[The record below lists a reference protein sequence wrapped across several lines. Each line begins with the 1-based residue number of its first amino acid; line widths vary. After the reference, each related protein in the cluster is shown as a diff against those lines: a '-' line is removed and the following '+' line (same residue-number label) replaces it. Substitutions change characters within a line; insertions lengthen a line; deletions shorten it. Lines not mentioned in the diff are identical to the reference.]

1 MLETTEDPSL
11 LPLSFVDWSELDSN
25 AVESVALGP
34 DPPDDLHDALFEAV
48 LDLGIGVEHDGEV
61 VPTVAGAVAFGESPQ
76 THLEAFAL
84 RLNEDRPTRI
94 QGSLSEMLTAV
105 GHRRSLIDAG
115 IADVARLLVAHAF
128 AHRETLDPS
137 RPVTLTLT
145 SRVLTL
151 EYEPGPP
158 MRTLFDLLVR
168 RGILGRKD
176 LGLKRVRKQ
185 VGAKRLHAFE
195 SDQVVRIAVDLELQ
209 RRTRP
214 PRPVRTRPSRPRVVK
229 KQAVSVPTQVQR
241 APRFVARRKRATKR
255 LALED
260 RCAQVLAVV
269 RREGSVARR
278 ELQAELG
285 WRRST
290 LRHVLRHLVEQ
301 GRLATSAESRS
312 PFQRYHI
319 AGGGGG

>member
-1 MLETTEDPSL
+1 MLETTDDPSL
-11 LPLSFVDWSELDSN
+11 LPLPFVDWSELDSA
-25 AVESVALGP
+25 AVESIALGP
-34 DPPDDLHDALFEAV
+34 DPPGDLHDALFEAV
-48 LDLGIGVEHDGEV
+48 LDLGIGVEHDSEV
-61 VPTVAGAVAFGESPQ
+61 VPTVAGVVAFGESPQ
-76 THLEAFAL
+76 THLEAFAP
-84 RLNEDRPTRI
+84 RLNDDRPTRI

-128 AHRETLDPS
+128 AHRETIDPS

-185 VGAKRLHAFE
+185 VAAKRLHAFE
-195 SDQVVRIAVDLELQ
+195 SKQVVRIAVDLELQ
-209 RRTRP
+209 RRTQP
-214 PRPVRTRPSRPRVVK
+214 PRSVRTRPSRPRVVK
-229 KQAVSVPTQVQR
+229 KQAVAGPPQVQR
-241 APRFVARRKRATKR
+241 TPRFVARRKSAPKR

-278 ELQAELG
+278 ELQVELG
-285 WRRST
+285 WGRST
-290 LRHVLRHLVEQ
+290 LRDVLRHLVEQ

-312 PFQRYHI
+312 PFQRYRLE
-319 AGGGGG
+319 GGGGG